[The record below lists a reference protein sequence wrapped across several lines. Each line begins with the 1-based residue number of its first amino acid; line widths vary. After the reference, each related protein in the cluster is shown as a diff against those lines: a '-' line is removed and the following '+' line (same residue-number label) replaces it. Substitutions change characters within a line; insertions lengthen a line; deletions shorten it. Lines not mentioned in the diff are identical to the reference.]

1 MDNEMERLQ
10 DLVFRLRAK
19 VKLYEDKF
27 GPLNNS
33 SVDITKSE
41 VVNEETESTKDI
53 IRTLFRSVSKLGF
66 LWNKAKHNVNHP

>member
-1 MDNEMERLQ
+1 
-10 DLVFRLRAK
+10 AK

-41 VVNEETESTKDI
+41 VINEETESTKVEQKPDI
-53 IRTLFRSVSKLGF
+53 
-66 LWNKAKHNVNHP
+66 